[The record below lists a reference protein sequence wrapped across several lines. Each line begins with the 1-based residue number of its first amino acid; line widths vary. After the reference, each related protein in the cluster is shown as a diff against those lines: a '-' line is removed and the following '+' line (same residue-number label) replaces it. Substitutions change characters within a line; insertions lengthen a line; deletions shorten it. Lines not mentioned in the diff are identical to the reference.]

1 MLPMKLQIVSLATL
15 FLGAL
20 VGVAAQDTE
29 TTLPDAYRLQFENEW
44 VKVVRVHYAPHVKLP
59 SHAHTKLA
67 SAYVYLSDAGPVVF
81 RHVGADYGSVTR
93 PAVKA
98 GTFRLFRA
106 VGEMHEVENT
116 SPLASEFLRVEFK
129 TQPKEEKTL
138 RGHFEREAVA
148 FGENREKIQF
158 ENAQIR
164 VTRLVVAP
172 DKTIDVV
179 TGTTEPSLLIS
190 LFPTPEHAAGETRW
204 LPANR
209 TEQITNRATDSLEF
223 LRFAFL
229 TPPIRSAA
237 R

>member
-15 FLGAL
+15 LLG
-20 VGVAAQDTE
+20 GVVVAAAQDAE

-67 SAYVYLSDAGPVVF
+67 SAYVYLSDAGPVIF
-81 RHVGADYGSVTR
+81 RHVGAEYGSVTR

-116 SPLASEFLRVEFK
+116 SALASDFLRVEFK

-138 RGHFEREAVA
+138 RGRFHREAVA
-148 FGENREKIQF
+148 PGENLEKIQF

-172 DKTIDVV
+172 GKTIEVV
-179 TGTTEPSLLIS
+179 TGATEPSLLVS
-190 LFPTPEHAAGETRW
+190 LFPTPGHTAGDTSW
-204 LPANR
+204 LPVNR
-209 TEQITNRATDSLEF
+209 TETISNASADPLEF
-223 LRFAFL
+223 LRFAL
-229 TPPIRSAA
+229 RSLPIRSAA
-237 R
+237 Q